1 MSYFALGQERLVK
14 TLVFLGCSWGTRR
27 VQHALLTIR
36 IAVAEPQGTHSMF
49 YSQKEWLSVFSLG
62 LVIKVL

>member
-1 MSYFALGQERLVK
+1 MSYFALGAKRVSQAIA
-14 TLVFLGCSWGTRR
+14 G

-36 IAVAEPQGTHSMF
+36 IAVAEPQGTHF
-49 YSQKEWLSVFSLG
+49 LICSQKGWLSVFSLG